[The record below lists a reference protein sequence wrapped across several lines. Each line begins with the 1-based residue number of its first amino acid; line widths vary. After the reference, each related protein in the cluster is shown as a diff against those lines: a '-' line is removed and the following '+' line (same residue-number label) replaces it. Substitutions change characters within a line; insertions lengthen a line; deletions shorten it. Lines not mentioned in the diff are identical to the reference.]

1 MDIDFEIA
9 QAASRRWAARTAER
23 SVREDALARGDLFSA
38 DEPGRII
45 KRLKRLG
52 EMATQERAGR
62 ATPHLEAQ
70 AAARAMMGS
79 SLVDTIGRERV
90 MGDRDFLGINF
101 LEMALAVS
109 RFVGRIRIRTRVGGP
124 NAGYGTGF
132 MVSPCLL
139 LTNNHVLPDATLAA
153 ASEVEFDYQYDRAGR
168 LLPVVNYGL
177 EPQRFF
183 LTSVKL
189 DYTLVAVRERSV
201 DDRTELRRYGWTRL
215 IEEQGKAV
223 IGDALN
229 IIQHPQGEPKQLVLR
244 SNKLIDLFDHFA
256 HYVTDTDRGSSGSP
270 VYNDQWEVVAL
281 HHQGVPRVEN
291 GQYLKKDGTV
301 WREGMDPEELEWVA
315 NEGVRISSI
324 VADIRSRSIPEAW
337 SALRGDLLDREPPNP
352 MDALAETLDPS
363 PPAVSLPPAAPAPG
377 GGSYEWTI
385 PLKVR
390 VELGAPLPTP
400 STGPVA
406 VPVGGGT
413 QPPGALPPAAAGS
426 GTSAPRGPDAANPE
440 LRSAIAEL
448 ERAAA
453 RPYYDEAADEG
464 KRVAYYRGVP
474 AEGPLFRALGE
485 LVQSTHSSTPGYQ
498 PATHVYPWVD
508 LQEEGGRLVL
518 KSVYSG
524 RTFDPREFIE
534 EDFRIQGERARMGE
548 MLARESS
555 AGAFGA
561 EQADLLEATLPY
573 NCEHVVP
580 QSWFNKKEPMRGDL
594 HHLFACESGCNSF
607 RGNIPYFDFVDYEE
621 AVREAC
627 GKREELK
634 FEPAAGKGAVA
645 RATLYFLLRY
655 PGQINRTGKEYTEDR
670 IQTLVQWHQRF
681 PVTRYEKHR
690 NAAIHEKQ
698 GNRNPLIDHPEWV
711 SRIDFIQGLG

>member
-1 MDIDFEIA
+1 MDINFDIA
-9 QAASRRWAARTAER
+9 QAAGQRWTERTIQR
-23 SVREDALARGDLFSA
+23 GVREDALRRGDLFGA
-38 DEPGRII
+38 DDPDRIM

-62 ATPHLEAQ
+62 VTAHLEAQ

-79 SLVDTIGRERV
+79 SLVETIGRERV

-109 RFVGRIRIRTRVGGP
+109 RFVGRIRIRTRAGGP

-139 LTNNHVLPDATLAA
+139 LTNNHVLPDPTLAA

-189 DYTLVAVRERSV
+189 DYTLVAVRERSI
-201 DDRTELRRYGWTRL
+201 DNRTELRRYGWTRL
-215 IEEQGKAV
+215 IGEQGKAV

-244 SNKLIDLFDHFA
+244 SNKLIDLFEHFA
-256 HYVTDTDRGSSGSP
+256 HYVTDTEPGSSGSP

-281 HHQGVPRVEN
+281 HHQGVPHIED
-291 GQYLKKDGTV
+291 GQYRKKDGSV
-301 WREGMDPEELEWVA
+301 WRQGMDPEEELHWVA

-324 VADIRSRSIPEAW
+324 VADIRSRSMPAEW
-337 SALRGDLLDREPPNP
+337 SKLRSQLLDQEPPNP
-352 MDALAETLDPS
+352 MDALAESLEPPSS
-363 PPAVSLPPAAPAPG
+363 PPASQPVSSAPG
-377 GGSYEWTI
+377 GHACEWTI

-390 VELGAPLPTP
+390 VELGAPVQERCSGSAAVTVSGGATP
-400 STGPVA
+400 PDTA
-406 VPVGGGT
+406 GGGLAGGA
-413 QPPGALPPAAAGS
+413 PLPGDSGAVSPEAAA
-426 GTSAPRGPDAANPE
+426 
-440 LRSAIAEL
+440 AIEEF
-448 ERAAA
+448 ERASA
-453 RPYYDEAADEG
+453 RPYYDDMADAATRD
-464 KRVAYYRGVP
+464 AYYQEVP
-474 AEGPLFRALGE
+474 ADGDLFDALST
-485 LVQSTHSSTPGYQ
+485 LVQSTHSSSPAYK

-508 LQEEGGRLVL
+508 LQEEGGKLVL

-524 RTFDPREFIE
+524 RTFDPRELIE
-534 EDFRIQGERARMGE
+534 EDFRIDVERARMRE
-548 MLARESS
+548 MLLRETSMVTI
-555 AGAFGA
+555 GQ
-561 EQADLLEATLPY
+561 EQVDLLEASLPY

-607 RGNIPYFDFVDYEE
+607 RGNIPYYDFPDFEE

-634 FEPAAGKGAVA
+634 FEPSAGKGAVA

-655 PGQINRTGKEYTEDR
+655 PGQINRTAKEYTEDR
-670 IQTLVQWHQRF
+670 VQTLVQWHQRF
-681 PVTRYEKHR
+681 PVTRYERHR
-690 NAAIHEKQ
+690 NAAIYDKQ
-698 GNRNPLIDHPEWV
+698 GNRNPLIDHPEWAD
-711 SRIDFIQGLG
+711 RIDFTRGLG